1 MAGNGRSGNM
11 RLTGKGRIKAL
22 YDEAKLFLG
31 EARWLPMCDFGMFHS
46 EATE

>member
-1 MAGNGRSGNM
+1 M

-31 EARWLPMCDFGMFHS
+31 EARWLPMCDFGVVTQFEIAQS
-46 EATE
+46 